1 MNSDNRVLLVT
12 GASRGIGAA
21 TARLAAERGYRV
33 AVNYRSSGMEA
44 EGVVDQI
51 RAAGNLAAAFQADV
65 SQWPDAERLF
75 AEVAERLGP
84 ISALV
89 NNVGGTGG
97 VGPFSDNSPD
107 KLARVFA
114 LNTFS
119 AFYGTRLAIEHMT
132 ALGGGTIVNVTSQA
146 ATFGGINMSA
156 YAAAKAAVNTMT
168 VSSSRELSPLGIRV
182 NAVSPG
188 IIEAGEF
195 LDFPRERRDTML
207 ANLPLGRFGEP
218 KEVAEAIVW
227 LLSDAA
233 AYVTGVILPISGG
246 R

>member
-119 AFYGTRLAIEHMT
+119 AFYSTRLAIEHMT